1 MTRSPWLKLRCSR
14 RHLRG
19 FCLLIALCSGSTLGF
34 AAAATP
40 PQSKANSS
48 ADAQAKAA
56 PASDSFIQLSGDPPP
71 GFEDLSGPQTT
82 EADVYFNGEYLLSTL
97 VEYDLYSVTIDD
109 PATITFAIAALIEP
123 GRIAAELRGPQPNNA
138 DKLCHRRSG
147 SDCGM
152 LEPEVVAVM
161 FDQSNFRLDLF
172 LHPDTLNIQELAVD
186 RYLPEPDAG
195 LALLHD
201 LSFSASGQDSDNRY
215 SLVSESY
222 LSRATTR
229 WRARYGISDGGS
241 TLYETSLQWDE
252 PDHELEIGSFRTFG
266 SASSFIGDA
275 DIIGMRAASSTKTRV
290 DLDNALGSPLL
301 VFLDRRSRV
310 DLLRNGELLDSHFY
324 DAGNQQLDTSRLPDG
339 AYQLTIR
346 IVDIDGRERT
356 ETQFFVRSGL
366 MPPKGEPQYYFELGS
381 IADTDGFGVPEA
393 TGKTWAKMGS
403 STRLAEKLALE
414 GEVLL
419 ADDTH
424 YLTGGAFLFAP
435 GWQFQLGLMTS
446 TAGDSGYSL
455 RANLQRDTVNWSFD
469 FIHVDAKDS
478 RTFDVEDP
486 LILSSY
492 TQGSSTLSF
501 PLFSGQGFIRA
512 RYNKRDNLP
521 TDKGIGFSFLG
532 PLLER
537 RGITADLTFDSNIS
551 EEQSSLR
558 VGINLRWH
566 RGAHYASSSQQL
578 QMRKEDGEATD
589 TSALIDAQWN
599 HLSHS
604 ARFGD
609 LQRGAYALQDSSRA
623 IVGARMAAQSAYGF
637 ADLDVAHE
645 SGDLRS
651 GMSYS
656 ANSRFNLVTQSGK
669 TALGGGNSQIAAVIV
684 ALDGDLPDTEF
695 RIVVNDRVAGYTRPG
710 RRGVV
715 SLHPYETYAVR
726 IVPTGD
732 AIFNYDQD
740 AQTVTL
746 YPGNVQTLTYSAHEV
761 TVVVGQAVYAD
772 GSAVKRGRIVTADG
786 HGATDD
792 AGWFQVEV
800 SDTQPINIQHA
811 PGQYCQVRLPT
822 ELEAD
827 QGLAVLGTL
836 TCRPIPAPQS
846 Y

>member
-1 MTRSPWLKLRCSR
+1 MLLGCSE
-14 RHLRG
+14 LW
-19 FCLLIALCSGSTLGF
+19 
-34 AAAATP
+34 
-40 PQSKANSS
+40 S
-48 ADAQAKAA
+48 AESIAA
-56 PASDSFIQLSGDPPP
+56 PVVDEITEHERQGQATKTTESFIQLSGKPPP

-82 EADVYFNGEYLLSTL
+82 EADVYFNGEYLLSTF

-109 PATITFAIAALIEP
+109 PATVTYAIATLIEP

-147 SDCGM
+147 SDCGI

-161 FDQSNFRLDLF
+161 FNQSKFRLDLF
-172 LHPDTLNIQELAVD
+172 LHPDTLNIQELVAD
-186 RYLPEPDAG
+186 RYLPESDAG

-201 LSFSASGQDSDNRY
+201 LSFSASGQDQDNRY

-222 LSRATTR
+222 LSRASTR

-266 SASSFIGDA
+266 TASSFIGEA

-310 DLLRNGELLDSHFY
+310 DLLRNNELLDSHFY

-381 IADTDGFGVPEA
+381 IADADGFGVPEA
-393 TGKTWAKMGS
+393 TGKTWARMGS

-414 GEVLL
+414 GEILL

-424 YLTGGAFLFAP
+424 YMTGGAYLFAP

-455 RANLQRDTVNWSFD
+455 RANLNRGTVAWSFD
-469 FIHVDAKDS
+469 FIHMDAKDS
-478 RTFDVEDP
+478 HTFEAEDP
-486 LILSSY
+486 FTLSSY
-492 TQGSSTLSF
+492 TQGGSTLSF

-512 RYNKRDNLP
+512 RYNKRDNMP

-551 EEQSSLR
+551 EQQSSVR
-558 VGINLRWH
+558 VGVNLRWQ

-578 QMRKEDGEATD
+578 QMRKDDGEATD

-599 HLSHS
+599 HQLHS
-604 ARFGD
+604 PRFGD
-609 LQRGAYALQDSSRA
+609 VQRGAYALQNSSQA
-623 IVGARMAAQSAYGF
+623 IVGARMSTHSAYGF

-645 SGDLRS
+645 SGDIRS
-651 GMSYS
+651 GISYS
-656 ANSRFNLVTQSGK
+656 ANSRFNLVTQNGK

-695 RIVVNDRVAGYTRPG
+695 QILVNDRVAGYTRPG
-710 RRGVV
+710 RRGVLA
-715 SLHPYETYAVR
+715 LHPYETYEIR
-726 IVPTGD
+726 IVPTGN

-746 YPGNVQTLTYSAHEV
+746 YPGNVQTLSYSAHEV
-761 TVVVGQAVYAD
+761 TVVVGQAVFAD
-772 GSAVKRGRIVTADG
+772 GSAVKRGRIVTADS

-800 SDTQPINIQHA
+800 SDTQPINVQHA
-811 PGQYCQVRLPT
+811 PGKYCQVRLPV

-827 QGLAVLGTL
+827 QGLAVVGTL
-836 TCRPIPAPQS
+836 TCRAIPAPQS